1 MRILLV
7 DDDQPGR
14 ELLAAF
20 LEEQLGHEVTQC
32 QDGNEAFVKFE
43 KSPFPLVI
51 TDIQMPVMD
60 GMQLLRRLKTTAE
73 GCQSDVVL
81 ITGFGDMN
89 SAIQALRSDA
99 YDYLVKPVNLQELE
113 AVVAKIAEH
122 QSLLKE
128 NEDLTRHFKRKV
140 SEATR
145 MTRSRLESLQ
155 KAYAEVVGV
164 GDVGVFSDK
173 MREVFSLAERFHHDR
188 SVPVLIQG
196 ETGTGKD
203 VAARMVHYGHGEALE
218 ASPFVSIN
226 CAAITSSLF
235 ESELFGYEGG
245 AFSGA
250 KKNGQ
255 AGKFEL
261 AESGSVFLDEIG
273 ELSLEIQ
280 PKLLHVLEKREFYRV
295 GGVRKIKLDTRII
308 CATNRN
314 LLQEVRKGAF
324 RQDLFYRLNV
334 AKIELPPLRERRQE
348 IAPLASMFLTRIAGQ
363 KKSRFSRLSAQAVR
377 IMEAHPWPGNVRE
390 LHNTIERVVLLYD
403 DTVVRPEHL
412 AFLADENVFA
422 PGVQASADESG
433 ALKIDFPEDE
443 LSIKEVEMRVIRKAM
458 EKFANN
464 KSRVASY
471 LGLSRNTLI
480 NKLKED

>member
-14 ELLAAF
+14 ELLADF
-20 LEEQLGHEVTQC
+20 LKEQLGHEVTQC
-32 QDGNEAFVKFE
+32 EDGAEAIVTFE

-60 GMQLLRRLKTTAE
+60 GMQLLRRLKATDE

-89 SAIQALRSDA
+89 TAIQALRSDA
-99 YDYLVKPVNLQELE
+99 YDYLEKPVNLQELE

-122 QSLLKE
+122 QSLLRE
-128 NEDLTRHFKRKV
+128 NEELTRHFKKKV
-140 SEATR
+140 NEATR
-145 MTRSRLESLQ
+145 TTRSRLESLQ

-203 VAARMVHYGHGEALE
+203 IAARMVHFGPGGELA

-226 CAAITSSLF
+226 CAAISANLF

-250 KKNGQ
+250 KKSGQ
-255 AGKFEL
+255 PGKLEM
-261 AESGSVFLDEIG
+261 AEGGSVFLDEIG
-273 ELSLEIQ
+273 ELPLEIQ
-280 PKLLHVLEKREFYRV
+280 PKLLHVLERREFYRV
-295 GGVRKIKLDTRII
+295 GGVKKIKLDARII

-314 LLQEVRKGAF
+314 LLHEVRDGAF

-334 AKIELPPLRERRQE
+334 AKIELPPLRERPQE
-348 IAPLASMFLTRIAGQ
+348 LEPLAAMFLARIAGQ
-363 KKSRFSRLSAQAVR
+363 KKSRFEKFSADAVK
-377 IMEAHPWPGNVRE
+377 ILEAHSWPGNVRE
-390 LHNTIERVVLLYD
+390 LLNTIERVVLLYD
-403 DTVVRPEHL
+403 DTVVRAEHL
-412 AFLADENVFA
+412 AFLATENVFV
-422 PGVQASADESG
+422 PGALASADEG
-433 ALKIDFPEDE
+433 DGLRIEFPEGE
-443 LSIKEVEMRVIRKAM
+443 LSMKEVEMRVIRKAM

-480 NKLKED
+480 NKLKD

>member
-14 ELLAAF
+14 ELLADF

-32 QDGNEAFVKFE
+32 ENGHEAFAAFE

-60 GMQLLRRLKTTAE
+60 GMQLLKRLKATDE
-73 GCQSDVVL
+73 GSQSDVVL

-89 SAIQALRSDA
+89 SAVQALRSDA
-99 YDYLVKPVNLQELE
+99 YDYLAKPVNLQELE

-128 NEDLTRHFKRKV
+128 NEELTRHFKQKV
-140 SEATR
+140 NEATR
-145 MTRSRLESLQ
+145 MTRSRLDSLQ
-155 KAYAEVVGV
+155 KAYADVVGV

-173 MREVFSLAERFHHDR
+173 MREVLSLAERFHHDR

-203 VAARMVHYGHGEALE
+203 VAARMVHYGPGDVLVT
-218 ASPFVSIN
+218 SPFVSIN
-226 CAAITSSLF
+226 CAAISANLF

-250 KKNGQ
+250 KRSGQ
-255 AGKFEL
+255 PGKLEM
-261 AESGSVFLDEIG
+261 AEGGSVFLDEIG

-295 GGVRKIKLDTRII
+295 GGVKKIKLDARII

-314 LLQEVRKGAF
+314 LLHEVREGAF
-324 RQDLFYRLNV
+324 RQDLFFRLNV
-334 AKIELPPLRERRQE
+334 AKIELPPMRERRQE
-348 IAPLASMFLTRIAGQ
+348 LEPLAAMFLTKIAGQ
-363 KKSRFSRLSAQAVR
+363 KKSRFASFSADAVK
-377 IMEAHPWPGNVRE
+377 ILEAHPWPGNVRE
-390 LHNTIERVVLLYD
+390 LINTIERVVLLYD

-412 AFLADENVFA
+412 AFLAAENVFA
-422 PGVQASADESG
+422 SDGMAAADEG
-433 ALKIDFPEDE
+433 DGLRIEFPEDK
-443 LSIKEVEMRVIRKAM
+443 LSMKEVEMRVIRKAM
-458 EKFANN
+458 EKFGDN
-464 KSRVASY
+464 KSRVATY

-480 NKLKED
+480 NKLKD